1 MQAGDR
7 LLRLNGYPVA
17 SFADVSYALH
27 KAPKQGSIPVIW
39 TRGDRQFSAMLKL
52 PAGWRRTDITWRP
65 SLLELLP
72 SLPVVGDDLTPQE
85 KKALGLNPNRA
96 ALRQQP
102 QVHESL
108 ARIGLRGGDILLGI
122 DGQTF
127 RGAGDQLLIHV
138 RRHYLV
144 GDTITLNILRNG
156 QRLDLRYTL
165 K

>member
-1 MQAGDR
+1 
-7 LLRLNGYPVA
+7 
-17 SFADVSYALH
+17 
-27 KAPKQGSIPVIW
+27 
-39 TRGDRQFSAMLKL
+39 
-52 PAGWRRTDITWRP
+52 
-65 SLLELLP
+65 
-72 SLPVVGDDLTPQE
+72 
-85 KKALGLNPNRA
+85 
-96 ALRQQP
+96 
-102 QVHESL
+102 
-108 ARIGLRGGDILLGI
+108 LRGGDILLGI

>member
-1 MQAGDR
+1 
-7 LLRLNGYPVA
+7 
-17 SFADVSYALH
+17 
-27 KAPKQGSIPVIW
+27 
-39 TRGDRQFSAMLKL
+39 MLKL

-72 SLPVVGDDLTPQE
+72 SLPVVGDDLTLQE
-85 KKALGLNPNRA
+85 KKALGLNPNQA

-108 ARIGLRGGDILLGI
+108 ARTGLRGGDILLGI

-127 RGAGDQLLIHV
+127 QGPGEQLLIHV